1 MRTVKTKSI
10 LRVLALLCLAALA
23 LALSAG
29 TLPAAAGEATRYIV
43 KYRENF
49 AWLLDRESAMP
60 FGLVDG
66 TELELLLRADALEWY
81 EEDAPAVLLDELPAD
96 EELSPYYEKEK
107 WDLAM
112 IGADLA
118 YQMNCTGRGVR
129 VGVIDSGVAA
139 HSDLAGR
146 LKAGWNFQDASSAAG
161 DSLGHG
167 TFVAGLVAGFS
178 DLNGMIGAAPGADIV
193 PLKITNSNGFS
204 ASDIIPAI
212 YEGIERFHCQ
222 VLNLSL
228 GTESDLESMR
238 EAVAYAE
245 EHGVTLVAAAGNSGN
260 DTLYYPAAYDTVI
273 GVGAVTKLET
283 VYDRSSRHAGVFLTA
298 PGVAVRSLDFQG
310 GYRDGTGTS
319 FATPLVSGAA
329 AVLLG
334 MDGDLTPAQLRDILA
349 QSAADKGE
357 PGYDTAY
364 GYGVLHV
371 GGSIDALFG
380 GGSCYI
386 ADDRGGSTRIFNRT
400 GEEMD
405 CFCLLAEYSEDGALL
420 GLRQETLHIRPYDSA
435 SVEAPEQSGYFARFL
450 CDAGTL
456 EPLAGERKTEI
467 LKTED

>member
-1 MRTVKTKSI
+1 
-10 LRVLALLCLAALA
+10 
-23 LALSAG
+23 
-29 TLPAAAGEATRYIV
+29 
-43 KYRENF
+43 
-49 AWLLDRESAMP
+49 
-60 FGLVDG
+60 
-66 TELELLLRADALEWY
+66 
-81 EEDAPAVLLDELPAD
+81 
-96 EELSPYYEKEK
+96 
-107 WDLAM
+107 
-112 IGADLA
+112 
-118 YQMNCTGRGVR
+118 
-129 VGVIDSGVAA
+129 
-139 HSDLAGR
+139 
-146 LKAGWNFQDASSAAG
+146 
-161 DSLGHG
+161 LGHG

-178 DLNGMIGAAPGADIV
+178 DLNGMIGSAPGADIV

-212 YEGIERFHCQ
+212 YEGIDRFHCQ

-228 GTESDLESMR
+228 GTESDLESLR
-238 EAVAYAE
+238 EAVDYAE
-245 EHGVTLVAAAGNSGN
+245 ARGVTLVAAAGNSGN

-334 MDGDLTPAQLRDILA
+334 MDASLSPAQIRDILA
-349 QSAADKGE
+349 QSAADRGE
-357 PGYDTAY
+357 PGYDPAY
-364 GYGVLHV
+364 GHGILSV
-371 GGSIDALFG
+371 GGSIDALFA

-386 ADDRGGSTRIFNRT
+386 ADDADDRDGSTRIFNRT

-405 CFCLLAEYSEDGALL
+405 CFCLLAEYNEDGALL
-420 GLRQETLHIRPYDSA
+420 GLKWDSLHILPYDSA
-435 SVEAPEQSGYFARFL
+435 TVDSPEQSGYFARFL

-456 EPLAGERKTEI
+456 NPLAGERKTEI

>member
-1 MRTVKTKSI
+1 MRTVKARSI
-10 LRVLALLCLAALA
+10 IRALALLCLAALA

-29 TLPAAAGEATRYIV
+29 ALPEAAGEEARYIV
-43 KYRENF
+43 KYREDF

-60 FGLVDG
+60 FGLVDEN
-66 TELELLLRADALEWY
+66 ELELLLRIDALEWY
-81 EEDAPAVLLDELPAD
+81 EEDAPAYLLEPAPEAGD
-96 EELSPYYEKEK
+96 GDLYYEPEK

-112 IGADLA
+112 IDADA
-118 YQMNCTGRGVR
+118 AFRMDCWGRGVR
-129 VGVIDSGVAA
+129 VGIIDSGVAP

-146 LKAGWNFQDASSAAG
+146 LKAGWNFKDGSAAAG

-212 YEGIERFHCQ
+212 YEGINRFHCQ

-260 DTLYYPAAYDTVI
+260 DSLFYPAAYDTVI

-334 MDGDLTPAQLRDILA
+334 MDASLTPAQIREILS

-364 GYGVLHV
+364 GYGTLSV
-371 GGSIDALFG
+371 GGSIQALFAG
-380 GGSCYI
+380 GDCYI
-386 ADDRGGSTRIFNRT
+386 AESRGGSTRIFNRT
-400 GEEMD
+400 GEDLD
-405 CFCLLAEYSEDGALL
+405 CLCLLAEYREDGALL
-420 GLRQETLHIRPYDSA
+420 DLKPESLHLLPYGSTT
-435 SVEAPEQSGYFARFL
+435 VPAPGEGRFARFL
-450 CDAGTL
+450 CDAETL
-456 EPLAGERKTEI
+456 TPLAQARR
-467 LKTED
+467 

>member
-1 MRTVKTKSI
+1 MRTVKARSI
-10 LRVLALLCLAALA
+10 IRALALLCLAALA

-29 TLPAAAGEATRYIV
+29 ALPEAEGGGEARYIV
-43 KYRENF
+43 KYRDSF
-49 AWLLDRESAMP
+49 AFLQDRDSAMP
-60 FGLVDG
+60 FEVVDAAQ
-66 TELELLLRADALEWY
+66 LELLLRVDALEWY
-81 EEDAPAVLLDELPAD
+81 EEDAPAFLLDALPAD
-96 EELSPYYEKEK
+96 GDLSPYYEPWK

-112 IGADLA
+112 IDADA
-118 YQMNCTGRGVR
+118 AFRMDCTGRGVR
-129 VGVIDSGVAA
+129 VGVIDSGVAP
-139 HSDLAGR
+139 HSDLSGR
-146 LKAGWNFQDASSAAG
+146 LKAGWNFKDGSAAAG

-212 YEGIERFHCQ
+212 YEGINRFHCQ

-260 DTLYYPAAYDTVI
+260 DSLFYPAAYDTVI

-334 MDGDLTPAQLRDILA
+334 MDASLTPAQIREILS
-349 QSAADKGE
+349 QSAVDRGE

-364 GYGVLHV
+364 GYGILSV
-371 GGSIDALFG
+371 GGSIQALFAG
-380 GGSCYI
+380 GDCYI
-386 ADDRGGSTRIFNRT
+386 AESRGGRTRIFNRT
-400 GEEMD
+400 GEDLD
-405 CFCLLAEYSEDGALL
+405 CLCLLAEYREDGALL
-420 GLRQETLHIRPYDSA
+420 DLKPESLHLRPYGSTT
-435 SVEAPEQSGYFARFL
+435 VEAPGEGRFARFL
-450 CDAGTL
+450 CDAETL
-456 EPLAGERKTEI
+456 TPLAQARR
-467 LKTED
+467 